1 MSPKIETD
9 SQVLLGALLALVAD
23 AVAER
28 LGEARQ
34 DGGEDGR
41 YYSADD
47 SPLPRRAFLRL
58 ARKGAFPSFRVG
70 KKVLALRA
78 DVHAWIE
85 AHPQKP
91 PPPSDEPSDAELFEA
106 AGVVLRAPLPD
117 QGGAQD
123 RTRRRR
129 RG

>member
-1 MSPKIETD
+1 MPPRIETD
-9 SQVLLGALLALVAD
+9 SGVVLGALVALLAD

-28 LGEARQ
+28 LARH
-34 DGGEDGR
+34 DGDDDGR
-41 YYSADD
+41 YYGADD

-91 PPPSDEPSDAELFEA
+91 PPPPDDPSDAELFEA
-106 AGVVLRAPLPD
+106 ARVVLRAPLPD
-117 QGGAQD
+117 PGGAQ
-123 RTRRRR
+123 RGRGRRRE
-129 RG
+129 